1 MRGSL
6 ESTVMTLARN
16 YGGLDH
22 KVSVKVLR
30 VGNILDIWGVR
41 ERRVL
46 GASRVLDPSNWEDAV
61 AINDTAKSA
70 DEAGRGGTLGILFGI
85 CWVFGI
91 SLRCSSGKFGG

>member
-30 VGNILDIWGVR
+30 VGNILDMWGVR
-41 ERRVL
+41 ERR
-46 GASRVLDPSNWEDAV
+46 ALDPSNWEDAV

-70 DEAGRGGTLGILFGI
+70 DEAGRGGTLGILFGT